1 MELPISRS
9 YWQQMMRILADEFL
23 FLYSMEKAF
32 ADPCH
37 AWLRIKVVESGCK
50 CFHPDRSFEFVLVR
64 TAEIGRHLPLQ
75 FAKLWQINTLVVAWQ
90 RR

>member
-50 CFHPDRSFEFVLVR
+50 CFHPD
-64 TAEIGRHLPLQ
+64 
-75 FAKLWQINTLVVAWQ
+75 
-90 RR
+90 